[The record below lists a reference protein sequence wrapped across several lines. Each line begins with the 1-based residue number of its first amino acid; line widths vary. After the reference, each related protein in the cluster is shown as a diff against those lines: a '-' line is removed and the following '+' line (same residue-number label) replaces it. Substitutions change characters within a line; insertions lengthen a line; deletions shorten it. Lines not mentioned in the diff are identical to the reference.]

1 MYNTGIDVSEH
12 NGGLDW
18 EEIRRAGIA
27 FAIIRLGW
35 GRGHLDRLFYEHI
48 NGALAAELPV
58 GVYYYSYADT
68 PKAAED
74 EAWFTVHVLADCGL
88 SPGKLPLGVWY
99 DMEDADG
106 WKAARGLVEPSRIT
120 AMCGGM
126 FLLCP
131 DLGFGEREKI
141 AVTVIER
148 HARKA
153 GLSPRDLIADDR
165 FLTSAIDRNACFH
178 ELHHTQCILRGLWHD
193 AVPVH
198 RSHADEV
205 DSVRFH
211 RQHHGNGI
219 IRAGI
224 AVKNYFL
231 RNHSRIPP

>member
-12 NGGLDW
+12 NGEIDW

-48 NGALAAELPV
+48 NGALAAGLPV

-88 SPGKLPLGVWY
+88 SPEKLPLGVWY

-120 AMCGGM
+120 AMCG
-126 FLLCP
+126 
-131 DLGFGEREKI
+131 
-141 AVTVIER
+141 AY
-148 HARKA
+148 
-153 GLSPRDLIADDR
+153 
-165 FLTSAIDRNACFH
+165 
-178 ELHHTQCILRGLWHD
+178 
-193 AVPVH
+193 
-198 RSHADEV
+198 V
-205 DSVRFH
+205 DSLKSAGYLAGVYASYDWLTQMIFPE
-211 RQHHGNGI
+211 
-219 IRAGI
+219 RALSCPFWCAQWGRTCDFPE
-224 AVKNYFL
+224 AFL
-231 RNHSRIPP
+231 WQYTD

>member
-12 NGGLDW
+12 NGEIDW

-48 NGALAAELPV
+48 NGALAAGLAV

-88 SPGKLPLGVWY
+88 SPEKLPLGVWY

-120 AMCGGM
+120 AMCGAYVDSLKSAGYLAGVYASYDWLTRM
-126 FLLCP
+126 IFPERASSWPFWCAQWGRTCDFPEAFLWQYTDQLDIGGHLFDGDRLLGGEIHGRLARSLYGKVLP
-131 DLGFGEREKI
+131 DREM
-141 AVTVIER
+141 AE
-148 HARKA
+148 A
-153 GLSPRDLIADDR
+153 LPP
-165 FLTSAIDRNACFH
+165 FLTEPCTD
-178 ELHHTQCILRGLWHD
+178 
-193 AVPVH
+193 
-198 RSHADEV
+198 
-205 DSVRFH
+205 
-211 RQHHGNGI
+211 
-219 IRAGI
+219 
-224 AVKNYFL
+224 
-231 RNHSRIPP
+231 